1 METRPNHLPPQK
13 LRQARAAFR
22 KSGGQPRLSDR
33 EYRELQRGAELQQ
46 RANKIKESE
55 RRKKL
60 NRQKR
65 AEKEQQEREAKRQK
79 LLEDQEKGKMFLG
92 STQFP
97 RSQFRIEKFITALDG
112 TREETKVAEKLEISA
127 EPWDEDDVDD
137 VSLLEVLNT
146 CEASAESPATLA
158 HSTKRRRLSQ
168 RTSDGFDLDFGLIST
183 QDFAAVNLEL
193 PQNPLIKPS
202 ITTGQRVGQQDREI
216 MPPPAVCPQSSS
228 KQCPPL
234 SSLGISTQ
242 DLDLL
247 ALAEFE
253 PY

>member
-1 METRPNHLPPQK
+1 MDTRPNHLPPQK

-22 KSGGQPRLSDR
+22 KSGGQPRLSDQ
-33 EYRELQRGAELQQ
+33 EYRELQRGAELQE

-65 AEKEQQEREAKRQK
+65 AEKEQEERQTKRQR
-79 LLEDQEKGKMFLG
+79 LLEDQKKGKLFLG

-97 RSQFRIEKFITALDG
+97 RSQFRIEKFITGLDG
-112 TREETKVAEKLEISA
+112 TREEIKVAEKLEESI

-146 CEASAESPATLA
+146 CEASTESLATLPRP
-158 HSTKRRRLSQ
+158 TEKRRRLQSAA
-168 RTSDGFDLDFGLIST
+168 DDFDLDYGPIST
-183 QDFAAVNLEL
+183 QDFAAINLEL
-193 PQNPLIKPS
+193 PQRPPVKPC
-202 ITTGQRVGQQDREI
+202 IGTGQTARQQDRELTA
-216 MPPPAVCPQSSS
+216 PSSACSQPSS
-228 KQCPPL
+228 KRPAPL
-234 SSLGISTQ
+234 SSLGICTQ

-247 ALAEFE
+247 ALAQFE
-253 PY
+253 PS